1 MLLVLF
7 FKIIA
12 LEGTFF
18 KNIRDINRY
27 CNALD
32 FYLYSVDKECGFMI
46 CINYCITNL

>member
-1 MLLVLF
+1 MLGF
-7 FKIIA
+7 IFQNFD

-32 FYLYSVDKECGFMI
+32 FYLYSVDKEYGFMI
-46 CINYCITNL
+46 LH